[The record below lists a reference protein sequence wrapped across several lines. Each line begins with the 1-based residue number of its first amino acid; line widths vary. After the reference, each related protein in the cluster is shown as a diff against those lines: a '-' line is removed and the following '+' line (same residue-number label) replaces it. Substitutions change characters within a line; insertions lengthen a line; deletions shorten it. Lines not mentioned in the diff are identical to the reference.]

1 MITYIFTPANIRLSS
16 VNTKELREILHYV
29 TIFSTI
35 SLFLIAVS
43 LCTGRR
49 SNEEFILFKSHRS
62 HRFAQILD
70 LCGLGN

>member
-1 MITYIFTPANIRLSS
+1 MAKVRFNFVITKKS
-16 VNTKELREILHYV
+16 RENLHYV

-35 SLFLIAVS
+35 SLFLIAGS
-43 LCTGRR
+43 LCTSRR